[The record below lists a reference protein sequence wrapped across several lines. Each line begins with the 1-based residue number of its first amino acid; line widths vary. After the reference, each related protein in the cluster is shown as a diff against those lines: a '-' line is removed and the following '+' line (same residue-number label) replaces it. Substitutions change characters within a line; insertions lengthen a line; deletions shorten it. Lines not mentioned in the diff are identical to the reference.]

1 MSVRVPLTRST
12 PEEQGVPTSALLAFL
27 DAAGGTLNDLHSL
40 MVLRHGAVIAE
51 GWWAPYSAGRP
62 HMLFSLSKSFTATAV
77 GFAIADSLLS
87 LDDRVVDLLPDDAP
101 AEVDANLGA
110 MTVRHL
116 LTMTTGHAE
125 DTMATLTRE
134 EDNWAVSILATPVE
148 HVPGSTFVYN
158 SGATY
163 LLAAILLELTGEDL
177 LDYLTPR
184 LLDPLGIEGATWE
197 HCPRG
202 IASGGW
208 GLSLATEDIA
218 LFGQLYLQR
227 GQWNGVQV
235 VPAAWIDASTAAQVV
250 NGDFPVGDD
259 HGHGYGYQFWRCQH
273 GAYRA
278 DGAFGQMCIVM
289 PDQDAVVV
297 FTSSLPD
304 TQLAREAVWTH
315 LLPALSGTGSRE
327 ADAPAV
333 ASLHAALGG
342 LELPTPRG
350 RDHTAAAARTAGIRY
365 RFAEPPAGIESV
377 TLEGDELTIELDGE
391 AQRIRLGFDAWT
403 LGTSPF
409 ADSLVTHGL
418 SSPVAASG
426 AWIADSTFVARVQ
439 YLEKPFALQFELVFD
454 GGEGGARRPD
464 TVTLTVTQNV
474 SFDETLIARG
484 IGVR

>member
-1 MSVRVPLTRST
+1 M
-12 PEEQGVPTSALLAFL
+12 QTSALLAFL
-27 DAAGGTLNDLHSL
+27 EAAGGGLADLHSL
-40 MVLRHGAVIAE
+40 MVLRHGSVIAE
-51 GWWAPYSAGRP
+51 GWWAPYSSDRP
-62 HMLFSLSKSFTATAV
+62 HMLFSLSKSLTATAV

-87 LDDRVVDLLPDDAP
+87 LDDRVVDLLPNDAP
-101 AEVDANLGA
+101 SEIDANLGA

-125 DTMATLTRE
+125 DTMASLTRE

-148 HVPGSTFVYN
+148 HAPGSTFVYN

-163 LLAAILLELTGEDL
+163 LLAKILLEVTGEDL

-202 IASGGW
+202 IATGGW
-208 GLSLATEDIA
+208 GLSLTTEEIA
-218 LFGQLYLQR
+218 LFGQLYLQQ

-235 VPAAWIDASTAAQVV
+235 VPATWVDASTAAQVS

-315 LLPALSGTGSRE
+315 LLPALSGTTPRE
-327 ADAPAV
+327 ADAPGA
-333 ASLHAALGG
+333 ASLRAALDG
-342 LELPTPRG
+342 LELATPDGSAR
-350 RDHTAAAARTAGIRY
+350 TATGALTAGIRY
-365 RFAEPPAGIESV
+365 RFAQPPAGIEAV
-377 TLEGDELTIELDGE
+377 TLDGNELTLEIAGE
-391 AQRIRLGFDAWT
+391 VQRVAWGF
-403 LGTSPF
+403 GTWVPGGPF

-426 AWIADSTFVARVQ
+426 AWVSESTFVARVQ
-439 YLEKPFALQFELVFD
+439 YLEKPFALAFELAFG
-454 GGEGGARRPD
+454 GGEGESTSGGNDPYA
-464 TVTLTVTQNV
+464 TVSLTVTQNV

-484 IGVR
+484 IGAR